1 MLNIWRDQ
9 HLIFKSLLS
18 LKWAPG
24 FWISKEITSEH
35 LLYLLERM
43 VIYLLLAKQFFIE
56 IKCSKLNVMEF
67 HLSYFKA

>member
-9 HLIFKSLLS
+9 HSIFKNLLS

-24 FWISKEITSEH
+24 LWISKEITSEH

-43 VIYLLLAKQFFIE
+43 VIYLLLVKQFSIE

-67 HLSYFKA
+67 QLSYFKS